1 MSKENKM
8 GFCTIYIARYG
19 KTEWNL
25 EKINQGQSESNI
37 SEIGL
42 QQAKEASHKLKDVSF
57 SAAYSSDLSMAYR
70 SAEIIKG
77 NRDINIQ
84 KSKSLRGRSY
94 GSFEGK
100 KIEVYKEFFK
110 AKLAERELLSE
121 DEYISFRLAPDIE
134 TDEDITIRF
143 MDKLREIS
151 TNHLNESVLV
161 VTHGGDIKNFLVKVG
176 YIERKSLK
184 EGSFIHGG
192 YMKVLSD
199 GNNFSV
205 ELMDG
210 IGE

>member
-1 MSKENKM
+1 MF
-8 GFCTIYIARYG
+8 G
-19 KTEWNL
+19 
-25 EKINQGQSESNI
+25 
-37 SEIGL
+37 
-42 QQAKEASHKLKDVSF
+42 
-57 SAAYSSDLSMAYR
+57 
-70 SAEIIKG
+70 
-77 NRDINIQ
+77 
-84 KSKSLRGRSY
+84 
-94 GSFEGK
+94 
-100 KIEVYKEFFK
+100 FFK